1 MADNPQGTSAQLS
14 FAEAQGLLMTPP
26 PEAETVSEEVPEEL
40 IEDDA
45 PEPTEEETTEDEVEA
60 EAEAEFEEDDAE
72 EGDVEDEEDT
82 EGEDQQQPEMVS
94 VTVDGETFE
103 VTLEEAAKG
112 YQRQSAF
119 TKGMQKNAEDRKALE
134 AERAQTAQERD
145 AYQQGLQQVLQYLE
159 QTSAAPN
166 WDELR
171 ETLPADEYARRW
183 TDHQRLEER
192 KKQISAENERIS
204 QQQQAEQVEL
214 WKTHLGQQSELML
227 DKIPQWRDEGVRQ
240 TERAELIDFAVKEYG
255 YTQEEI
261 NQASDHRAIK
271 ALYDSWQLSKISDQA
286 KTAKKKVRAA
296 PKTPK
301 AGTPR
306 TKKEVQASARR
317 KRRAAFDQA
326 PSFKN
331 AVDYLIQSGN

>member
-1 MADNPQGTSAQLS
+1 MADNPQGTSTQLS

-26 PEAETVSEEVPEEL
+26 PEAETVSEEAPQEL

-60 EAEAEFEEDDAE
+60 EAEAEFEEDA
-72 EGDVEDEEDT
+72 

-119 TKGMQKNAEDRKALE
+119 TKGMQKNAEERKALE

-159 QTSAAPN
+159 QTSAEPN

-183 TDHQRLEER
+183 TDNQRLQER
-192 KKQISAENERIS
+192 KKQISAENERIGRE
-204 QQQQAEQVEL
+204 QQAEQVEL

-317 KRRAAFDQA
+317 KRRAAFDKA